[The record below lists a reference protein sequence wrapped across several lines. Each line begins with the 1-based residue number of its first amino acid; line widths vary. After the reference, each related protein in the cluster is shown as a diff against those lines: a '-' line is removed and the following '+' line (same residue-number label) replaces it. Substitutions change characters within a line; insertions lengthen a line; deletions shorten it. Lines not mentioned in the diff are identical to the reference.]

1 MTQKYYLDANTTT
14 TVDGK
19 TLYQI
24 VANHNITTIAGNI
37 TAGTTGGFIQ
47 NEGVNLHHNDEV
59 KVGNL
64 TYTSWISAG
73 KVLENAQITGGAV
86 VGSATAVVRGDARVD
101 GLCNITG
108 SASIKDKAMIMG
120 TSDVGGNATIFENAS
135 VYDNANVAGTSALF
149 GSAKVYGN
157 ANLSDSVTV
166 FGNAQVFGNTTCAG
180 GNATTAS
187 TCVAYG
193 NSQISGSANLTARQ
207 IISGTTKLVS

>member
-24 VANHNITTIAGNI
+24 VANHNITTIAGNV
-37 TAGTTGGFIQ
+37 TAGDVGGYIQ

-59 KVGNL
+59 KVGNV

-73 KVLENAQITGGAV
+73 KVMENAQITGGAV
-86 VGSATAVVRGDARVD
+86 VGSATAVVRGDAVVD
-101 GLCNITG
+101 GLCNLTG
-108 SASIKDKAMIMG
+108 SVTIKDKALIMG
-120 TSDVGGNATIFENAS
+120 TADVGEDASIFENAS
-135 VYDNANVAGTSALF
+135 VYGNASVSGTTTLF

-166 FGNAQVFGNTTCAG
+166 FGNGQVFGNTTCAG
-180 GNATTAS
+180 GNISS
-187 TCVAYG
+187 TGIIYG
-193 NSQISGSANLTARQ
+193 HAQVSGAAVLTGRQ
-207 IISGTTKLVS
+207 IVSGTTKLVS